1 MRIIGRNQK
10 SNVFIMKR
18 FLIFIAA
25 TLGVLLL
32 WSCKKEGL
40 TGKEYQGNFY
50 TCERLTLEFESN
62 SRVVGHI
69 SSTDFVGHFSDVVY
83 GHYDYKHPYIN
94 IVWDE
99 IGSSNEKYK
108 EVISNPDSLKVN
120 ETLDMLLLYEKGE
133 MYALPEFSLY
143 KIDKNDPIT
152 KQIGDFFG
160 QSIILA
166 IGFVF
171 KNVIP
176 IAIILLLAFVLMVLR
191 SLNIL

>member
-1 MRIIGRNQK
+1 MNWGIIL
-10 SNVFIMKR
+10 V
-18 FLIFIAA
+18 IAI
-25 TLGVLLL
+25 GVLLL

-40 TGKEYQGNFY
+40 IGKEYQGNFY

-69 SSTDFVGHFSDVVY
+69 SSTDFVGNFSDVVY
-83 GHYDYKHPYIN
+83 GHYDYKHPYII

-120 ETLDMLLLYEKGE
+120 KTLDMLWLYDKGE
-133 MYALPEFSLY
+133 MYTLPEFSLY

-160 QSIILA
+160 QSITLA
-166 IGFVF
+166 IVFIF
-171 KNVIP
+171 KNIIP
-176 IAIILLLAFVLMVLR
+176 IAIILLFAFVLMVLR
-191 SLNIL
+191 SLNKL

>member
-1 MRIIGRNQK
+1 MKNFI
-10 SNVFIMKR
+10 VF
-18 FLIFIAA
+18 LVA

-32 WSCKKEGL
+32 LSCKKEGL
-40 TGKEYQGNFY
+40 IGKEYQGNFY

-69 SSTDFVGHFSDVVY
+69 SSTDFVGNFSDVVY
-83 GHYDYKHPYIN
+83 GHYDYKHPYLN

-108 EVISNPDSLKVN
+108 EVIPNPDSLKVN
-120 ETLDMLLLYEKGE
+120 KTLDMLWLYDKGE
-133 MYALPEFSLY
+133 MYTLPEFSLY

-160 QSIILA
+160 QSITLA
-166 IGFVF
+166 IVFIF
-171 KNVIP
+171 KN
-176 IAIILLLAFVLMVLR
+176 ILTMLLNFFFEVNDT
-191 SLNIL
+191 LNFI